1 MDLCLS
7 GSFGILII
15 LIEAVSALFAY
26 CLRYA
31 LNILN
36 SVSVCVSKILHG
48 RIARSSTFQL
58 MKQNKNY
65 MFQVPCQ
72 IRYFLLNTKPERG
85 MLKYKKAQAS
95 FHQAPT
101 CKISYLSNNQFAD
114 IKSILMF

>member
-1 MDLCLS
+1 MKSPTKNIWISICVMDLCLS

-72 IRYFLLNTKPERG
+72 IFY
-85 MLKYKKAQAS
+85 
-95 FHQAPT
+95 
-101 CKISYLSNNQFAD
+101 
-114 IKSILMF
+114 